1 MGGPD
6 TNLEDWLKR
15 VQNAR
20 SREEVLTILNEFRAL
35 DWTDE
40 QCAAMAHSY
49 MRVLENT
56 KESAQD
62 RKGEAEEKQA
72 ADGPVWYEKM

>member
-1 MGGPD
+1 MGEPGN
-6 TNLEDWLKR
+6 NLEDWLKR

-20 SREEVLTILNEFRAL
+20 SREDIFAILNEFKAL

-40 QCAAMAHSY
+40 QRASMSHAY

-56 KESAQD
+56 KDSAKDQ
-62 RKGEAEEKQA
+62 KSGAEEKQA